1 MLVSGREKN
10 MNPEEKVTIC
20 VKEYGNIA
28 EGKLKKKRSNENW
41 KRITDG
47 QLFHRSIFCSIPFG
61 EEWKPED
68 YPVIREMLE
77 SIWEADTEEDHYII
91 EQNFP
96 TFEGTVEKEAVYLKL
111 AYIALLGD
119 KTKKNF
125 IKAIMDI
132 SYYKKAGIWA
142 EEEILDALWKE
153 VGSDWGEQLR
163 SIFKAHFGD
172 KQSGMVS
179 VDEIFRNHVYYI
191 RNARNQNTLTDFFGD
206 KD

>member
-1 MLVSGREKN
+1 MSL
-10 MNPEEKVTIC
+10 EEKVAIC

-28 EGKLKKKRSNENW
+28 EGQLKKKRNNKNW
-41 KRITDG
+41 KSITDG
-47 QLFHRSIFCSIPFG
+47 QLFCRSIFCSVPVG

-68 YPVIREMLE
+68 YPVISEMLE
-77 SIWEADTEEDHYII
+77 SIWEADTEENHYII
-91 EQNFP
+91 EQTFP
-96 TFEGTVEKEAVYLKL
+96 TLKGAVDKEAVYLKL

-132 SYYKKAGIWA
+132 SYYKKSGIWA
-142 EEEILDALWKE
+142 KEEVLDDLWKE

-172 KQSGMVS
+172 KHSGMVF

-191 RNARNQNTLTDFFGD
+191 KNARNRNTLTDFFDD